1 MRYEDIV
8 TNENVCFEN
17 SNVTTYTKKKKRKI
31 NKTLMLTFF
40 CFVVL
45 LVLQFV
51 NTGFTNELLR
61 TINSITQVG
70 KPTAELFDEEA
81 NVFFV
86 SFFNSISLGNKL
98 PGEFQLPIVYKSI
111 DTNGDV
117 IKLVAANNV
126 VVSGYDG
133 QVKKIAIEDGKKIV
147 FIEHSGGLVSKYE
160 NLEYV
165 GVISGQIIKQ
175 GMTIGSIKQ
184 GDELK
189 LSFMIRNNPVNF
201 EIVNDKVRFVV

>member
-17 SNVTTYTKKKKRKI
+17 SNVITYTKKKKRKI

>member
-1 MRYEDIV
+1 MRYEDVV

-17 SNVTTYTKKKKRKI
+17 SNVVTYTKKKKLKI
-31 NKTLMLTFF
+31 NKVFILSFF
-40 CFVVL
+40 CFAIL
-45 LVLQFV
+45 MVLQFV
-51 NTGFTNELLR
+51 NTSFTNDLLR
-61 TINSITQVG
+61 TVNSITQVG

-98 PGEFQLPIVYKSI
+98 PVEFQLPLVYKDI

-126 VVSGYDG
+126 VAAGYDG
-133 QVKKIAIEDGKKIV
+133 QVKKIEIDDGRKIV

-189 LSFMIRNNPVNF
+189 LSFMIKNNPVKF
-201 EIVNDKVRFVV
+201 EIENNKVRFVI